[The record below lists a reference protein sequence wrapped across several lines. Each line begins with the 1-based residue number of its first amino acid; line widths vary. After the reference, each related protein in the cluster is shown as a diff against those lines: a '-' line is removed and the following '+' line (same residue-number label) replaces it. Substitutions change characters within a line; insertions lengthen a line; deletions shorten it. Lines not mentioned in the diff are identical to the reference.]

1 LDVIKRSSKI
11 CDKLI
16 ISVASD
22 SQKKPLFSVDK
33 RVEMIKSSIKEFGFK
48 LDCEIEVVS
57 FKGLLVG
64 YAQEKNANIIIR
76 GLRAVSDFEYEF
88 QLASM
93 NSRLADDVQTVFL
106 PASEKNHFIASNLVK
121 EVARLGGDISSFVT
135 KDVQQKVIEKFSKT

>member
-1 LDVIKRSSKI
+1 
-11 CDKLI
+11 
-16 ISVASD
+16 
-22 SQKKPLFSVDK
+22 
-33 RVEMIKSSIKEFGFK
+33 MIKSSIKEFGFK